1 MIRLD
6 LPVLLGACLLAPLAC
21 GDSSSSTTATDPGTT
36 AAAST
41 SSGDP
46 STAAD
51 TGSSTGTPP
60 PTTTDAPTTDS
71 SETGATSVDPS
82 TTTGGPPP
90 VLCTSLEEEFL
101 CKNTDGCKW
110 GGVVSYTYGNQG
122 CAGSIKM
129 ACIDK
134 TPSGVASAYYRV
146 VDGSPE
152 VIEYGYAPELD
163 PEWQECTCD
172 GPLACLCTSV
182 TMECPERMEEFCG
195 TIGTEDGCGKVTF
208 MGNPACS
215 WFRVDPE
222 GPKDDKCEQK
232 PGNFRCLPSDG
243 PFVDACPADQA
254 PLPPYFGICND
265 MVPIDPVYWRE
276 IDGVVEVIQDCAA
289 PAGFTRCDKID
300 TPDQPDECGCKC
312 M

>member
-21 GDSSSSTTATDPGTT
+21 GDSTSSTTESDPSTT

-46 STAAD
+46 TTAAD
-51 TGSSTGTPP
+51 TSATTEPPP
-60 PTTTDAPTTDS
+60 PTTTDAVTTTGS
-71 SETGATSVDPS
+71 SETGGTSVDPS
-82 TTTGGPPP
+82 TTTGGLPP
-90 VLCTSLEEEFL
+90 VLCTSLEDEFL

-134 TPSGVASAYYRV
+134 TPSGVASAYYHD

-152 VIEYGYAPELD
+152 VIEFGYTPDLD
-163 PEWQECTCD
+163 PEWKECDCD

-195 TIGTEDGCGKVTF
+195 AIITEDGCGKNTF
-208 MGNPACS
+208 MGNLACD

-222 GPKDDKCEQK
+222 GPNDEMCAQN
-232 PGNFRCLPSDG
+232 PGKYRCLPAENAGADTCTQSKL
-243 PFVDACPADQA
+243 PAFGVCN
-254 PLPPYFGICND
+254 PLAEY
-265 MVPIDPVYWRE
+265 DPVFWRE
-276 IDGVVEVIQDCAA
+276 VDGVVEVTQACGPMPIGFTQCAA
-289 PAGFTRCDKID
+289 ED
-300 TPDQPDECGCKC
+300 TPEQPGECGCPCK
-312 M
+312 